1 MKNPSNYVRDDNARE
16 KKEMRYM
23 ARELLAELG
32 HPLRTP
38 VKEDEENEDFY
49 SEINAPFDDM
59 ESNIV
64 QNPHDNI
71 SDDNLRKFDD
81 AFESGQSVS
90 EFKENS
96 GNSTF
101 NLINELGSNMTEDYY
116 EPDIPYEDMEND
128 IAQNLYSDRSDNE
141 IISIDEAFE
150 KDEDVSSSERTNE
163 TIQSERSSSA
173 DENFS
178 NVVMQDSNS
187 ISNEDINTKKT
198 SAKVEKTKYIDNGF
212 LPMQLA
218 ERFIAKNPMF
228 KLNGGRMYMYGFNG
242 SYCYSEI
249 SEEQLSDVVFR
260 FFKDRFMNET
270 PGFVVQVTKSVRI
283 QLECVSKDTIRKYES
298 RYVACRNV
306 IIDLENDRL
315 IPHTPDILLRYYLDV
330 DVDFN
335 NRNCPVFDQLIEDM
349 ACGREDVVK
358 AIHQMIAYCTFP
370 TDFKKAFFVMIGPP
384 NSSKSLLGNLIQSL
398 YSANAVCNECLQ
410 DLGKN
415 FRSGNYAEARLNF
428 DGDLPCTPINPKEV
442 GILKKILGG
451 ERIMSEAKYQQS
463 YATDTDCKFLFASNF
478 KLMLK
483 SPDSAFLFRLHVI
496 PCDNVVDAE
505 EMDLL
510 LPEKLKDE
518 KTAIFTKIY
527 KWYKDLKK
535 SNYKFCDCVS
545 NEEYCKTYVKDE
557 FSQVSFVLDDFMKD
571 CFEVTGES
579 TDFVSTETI
588 KQVFVWYSKQ
598 KMIDIRIPGFEQRFS
613 SFIKENFSDSVY
625 NTRHGRDKTRGYA
638 GIILCVDPINY
649 SNNSPS

>member
-23 ARELLAELG
+23 ARELLEELG

-49 SEINAPFDDM
+49 SEQNAPFDDM

-64 QNPHDNI
+64 QNPPDNI
-71 SDDNLRKFDD
+71 SDENLREFDN
-81 AFESGQSVS
+81 AFESDQSVS

-96 GNSTF
+96 GNRTF
-101 NLINELGSNMTEDYY
+101 NLFNELDSNMTEYY
-116 EPDIPYEDMEND
+116 DEPDIPYEDMEND
-128 IAQNLYSDRSDNE
+128 IAQNLYNDRSDDE
-141 IISIDEAFE
+141 IASVDEAFE
-150 KDEDVSSSERTNE
+150 KDEEVYPE
-163 TIQSERSSSA
+163 ISSSA
-173 DENFS
+173 DK
-178 NVVMQDSNS
+178 NVYNTVLQDAGYTKT
-187 ISNEDINTKKT
+187 EDLNAKKA
-198 SAKVEKTKYIDNGF
+198 SAKAAQTKYIDNGF

-249 SEEQLSDVVFR
+249 NEEQLSDVVFR

-283 QLECVSKDTIRKYES
+283 QLECVSKDAIRKYES
-298 RYVACRNV
+298 HYVACRNA

-330 DVDFN
+330 DVDFT

-349 ACGREDVVK
+349 ACGREDVIE

-370 TDFKKAFFVMIGPP
+370 TNFKKAFFVMIGPP
-384 NSSKSLLGNLIQSL
+384 NSSKSLLGNFIQSL
-398 YSANAVCNECLQ
+398 YSTNAVCNESLQ
-410 DLGKN
+410 DMGKN

-428 DGDLPCTPINPKEV
+428 DGDLPCTPISPKEV

-496 PCDNVVDAE
+496 PCDNVVGAE

-510 LPEKLKDE
+510 LPEKLKIE

-527 KWYKDLKK
+527 KWYKNLKK

-545 NEEYCKTYVKDE
+545 IEEYCKTYVKDE
-557 FSQVSFVLDDFMKD
+557 LSQVPFVLDDFMND

-579 TDFVSTETI
+579 KDFVSTETI
-588 KQVFVWYSKQ
+588 KQVFIWYSKQ
-598 KMIDIRIPGFEQRFS
+598 NMIDVRIPGFDQRFS
-613 SFIKENFSDSVY
+613 AFIKENYSDNVY
-625 NTRHGRDKTRGYA
+625 KTRHGRDKTRGYV
-638 GIILCVDPINY
+638 GIILCIDPANY
-649 SNNSPS
+649 NNDSLS